1 LNGSELLHEAGLLVE
16 QGWCQGTEAR
26 DAQGAAIDVGALDAA
41 EWSLLGALQASTA
54 GDPSTRIQ
62 DVGDAVAALAEL
74 IMDPSLANWNDAA
87 ARTKLDVLSVLKD
100 AEVLALG
107 QIVTYHDPAE
117 N

>member
-1 LNGSELLHEAGLLVE
+1 MNGSELLHEAGALVE

-26 DAQGAAIDVGALDAA
+26 DASGAVIDAGDRNATA
-41 EWSLLGALQASTA
+41 WSLLGALQATTA
-54 GDPSTRIQ
+54 GDPTTRIE

-87 ARTKLDVLSVLKD
+87 SRTKLEVLALLED
-100 AEVLALG
+100 AEVLALA
-107 QIVTYHDPAE
+107 QVATYRDPTQ